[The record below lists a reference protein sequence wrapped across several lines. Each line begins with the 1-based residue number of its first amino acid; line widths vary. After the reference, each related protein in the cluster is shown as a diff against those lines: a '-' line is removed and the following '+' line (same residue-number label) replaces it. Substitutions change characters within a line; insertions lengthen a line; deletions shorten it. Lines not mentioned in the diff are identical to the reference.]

1 MNVVN
6 YYTNVYNEENRLGN
20 NCDNRHK
27 VERIVKTQ
35 LLANIIRKNK
45 VKKICE
51 LGAGTG
57 LYSLYF
63 AKKGY
68 KVSACDLVPRHV
80 EIIKKKSDLNKLNVE
95 TYVCNANNTPFK
107 TEEFD
112 IVLVSGPIYHTNSL
126 NNKIKIINEARR
138 IVKDNGIIVVDYLSD
153 IHGYIQHVLLD
164 NNFLD
169 KNIDLEDM
177 DDIFSYDNKDKMK
190 DLAKI
195 TNLELLDIYGVD
207 SITRFIKNDINKLS
221 EEHLNKWIDFITY
234 ISNNKN
240 IIDLSE
246 HCLAIFKKQEI

>member
-1 MNVVN
+1 M
-6 YYTNVYNEENRLGN
+6 
-20 NCDNRHK
+20 
-27 VERIVKTQ
+27 
-35 LLANIIRKNK
+35 
-45 VKKICE
+45 
-51 LGAGTG
+51 
-57 LYSLYF
+57 
-63 AKKGY
+63 
-68 KVSACDLVPRHV
+68 
-80 EIIKKKSDLNKLNVE
+80 
-95 TYVCNANNTPFK
+95 
-107 TEEFD
+107 
-112 IVLVSGPIYHTNSL
+112 
-126 NNKIKIINEARR
+126 
-138 IVKDNGIIVVDYLSD
+138 VDYLSD

-234 ISNNKN
+234 VSNNKN